1 MTMSTP
7 TEEEGMR
14 STRLLV
20 ERVTRLLSSTGVAA
34 ATLALTV
41 TACMGAVL
49 VGAGRLLAALDPHPA
64 WIATALQETIG
75 ILTAVAGAGF
85 AAFAGSRHSAT
96 ARKRSRERLRK
107 QNRAFF
113 SQVDAIVDR
122 VLDARR

>member
-1 MTMSTP
+1 
-7 TEEEGMR
+7 MR

-34 ATLALTV
+34 VALAVVV
-41 TACMGAVL
+41 TACMCAVL
-49 VGAGRLLAALDPHPA
+49 AGATRLLATLDPHPA
-64 WIATALQETIG
+64 WIAAALQETIG

-85 AAFAGSRHSAT
+85 AAVAGSRHSAA
-96 ARKRSRERLRK
+96 ARRRSRERLRN